1 MSNGMLN
8 KYYVYMYTNKLI
20 KLMMLAAI
28 SMIAA
33 NELQSRELTLDS
45 AIAVALSN
53 NNDVRIAQLELDR
66 ANAAVK
72 EAYGYAMPT
81 VDFSTQFTHFIEKP
95 KIPFPDFN
103 SLLNNATYGVLFK
116 EKIIP
121 QDNTK
126 LMPME
131 TVLQSF
137 ALANS
142 YTATLQLQQVLFSS
156 TVFKGIS
163 SAGVY
168 QQLAREA
175 LVSKINSTISNVKKA
190 FYGALLSQEV
200 LKITKESLKN
210 AEDNLA
216 SVQTLYKQGM
226 VAEFDAMR
234 AEVQVENIR
243 PLVLQMES
251 NLETV
256 LNNLKVVLGLPQE
269 ENIQLIGEIQF
280 AKIDIANESE
290 MMKQA
295 RENNPDL
302 KTLKVKRDFDEAL
315 IDLDIST
322 FYPTL
327 AGFGSYSFSGSSDNF
342 NFQNYRQAVV
352 GLSLSINLFNG
363 WRTTQKIEQG
373 QINVMKTEESIAQLE
388 NFISAQIKS
397 KMIELKKIESNI
409 QAQDRNVE
417 LASKTFEI
425 AQLRYKNGT
434 GNQLEIENA
443 EISLRQAKTNRLQS
457 VYQYNTILFDINALI
472 GKVDQKYLKI
482 KIN

>member
-1 MSNGMLN
+1 MFN
-8 KYYVYMYTNKLI
+8 KYSNSMCTKKLI
-20 KLMMLAAI
+20 KMI
-28 SMIAA
+28 MIATSLIFFI

-45 AIAVALSN
+45 AIAIALSN
-53 NNDVRIAQLELDR
+53 NNDIRIAQLELDR

-81 VDFSTQFTHFIEKP
+81 LDFSTQFTHFIEKP
-95 KIPFPDFN
+95 KMPFPDFN
-103 SLLNNATYGVLFK
+103 ALLNNATYGVLFK

-121 QDNTK
+121 QDNSK
-126 LMPME
+126 MMPME
-131 TVLQSF
+131 TKLQSF

-142 YTATLQLQQVLFSS
+142 YTSTLQLQQVFFSS

-168 QQLAREA
+168 QKLAREA
-175 LVSKINSTISNVKKA
+175 LISKINSTISNVKKA

-200 LKITKESLKN
+200 LKITKESLRN

-216 SVQTLYKQGM
+216 SVQALYKQGM

-256 LNNLKVVLGLPQE
+256 MNNLKVVLGLPQE
-269 ENIQLIGEIQF
+269 EKIELIGEIQF
-280 AKIDIANESE
+280 NKINFADESE
-290 MMKQA
+290 VLKQA

-322 FYPTL
+322 YYPTL
-327 AGFGSYSFSGSSDNF
+327 AGFGSYSFSGSSDKF

-352 GLSLSINLFNG
+352 GLSFSINLFNG
-363 WRTTQKIEQG
+363 WRTTQRVEQG
-373 QINVMKTEESIAQLE
+373 KINVMKTEESIAQLE
-388 NFISAQIKS
+388 NFISAQVKS
-397 KMIELKKIESNI
+397 KLAELKKIESNI

-417 LASKTFEI
+417 LAQKTYSI

-434 GNQLEIENA
+434 GNQLEVENA
-443 EISLRQAKTNRLQS
+443 EMSLRQAKTNRLQS
-457 VYQYNTILFDINALI
+457 IYQYNTIIFEIDALI

-482 KIN
+482 KINK

>member
-1 MSNGMLN
+1 MLN
-8 KYYVYMYTNKLI
+8 KFSNSMYKNSIIKLI
-20 KLMMLAAI
+20 TITALI
-28 SMIAA
+28 IFCG
-33 NELQSRELTLDS
+33 NELHSRQLTLDS
-45 AIAVALSN
+45 AIAIALSN
-53 NNDVRIAQLELDR
+53 NNDIRIAQLELDR

-81 VDFSTQFTHFIEKP
+81 LDFSTQFTHFIEKP
-95 KIPFPDFN
+95 RMPFPDFN
-103 SLLNNATYGVLFK
+103 ALLNNATYGVLFK
-116 EKIIP
+116 EKLIP
-121 QDNTK
+121 QDNSK

-131 TVLQSF
+131 TKLQSF

-142 YTATLQLQQVLFSS
+142 YTSTLQLQQVLFSS

-168 QQLAREA
+168 QKLAREA
-175 LVSKINSTISNVKKA
+175 LISKINSTIANVKKA
-190 FYGALLSQEV
+190 FYGVLLSQEV

-216 SVQTLYKQGM
+216 NVKALYNQGM

-256 LNNLKVVLGLPQE
+256 LNNLKVVLGIKQE
-269 ENIQLIGEIQF
+269 EDIQLIGEIEF
-280 AKIDIANESE
+280 NKVDLANENE
-290 MMKQA
+290 ILKQV

-322 FYPTL
+322 YYPTI
-327 AGFGSYSFSGSSDNF
+327 AGFGSYSFSGSSDKF
-342 NFQNYRQAVV
+342 DFQNYSQAVV
-352 GLSLSINLFNG
+352 GLSFSINLFNG
-363 WRTTQKIEQG
+363 WRTTQKVEQG
-373 QINVMKTEESIAQLE
+373 RINVMKTEESIAQLE
-388 NFISAQIKS
+388 NFLSAQVKS
-397 KMIELKKIESNI
+397 KIIELKKIESNI

-417 LASKTFEI
+417 LAQKTYNI

-443 EISLRQAKTNRLQS
+443 EMSLRQAKTNRLQS
-457 VYQYNTILFDINALI
+457 IYQYNTILFEIDALI
-472 GKVDQKYLKI
+472 GKVEQKYLRI
-482 KIN
+482 KINK

>member
-1 MSNGMLN
+1 
-8 KYYVYMYTNKLI
+8 MYKNSIIKLI
-20 KLMMLAAI
+20 TITALI
-28 SMIAA
+28 IFCG
-33 NELQSRELTLDS
+33 NELHSRQLTLDS
-45 AIAVALSN
+45 AIAIALSN
-53 NNDVRIAQLELDR
+53 NNDIRIAQLELDR

-81 VDFSTQFTHFIEKP
+81 LDFSTQFTHFIEKP
-95 KIPFPDFN
+95 RMPFPDFN
-103 SLLNNATYGVLFK
+103 ALLNNATYGVLFK
-116 EKIIP
+116 EKLIP
-121 QDNTK
+121 QDNSK

-131 TVLQSF
+131 TKLQSF

-142 YTATLQLQQVLFSS
+142 YTSTLQLQQVLFSS

-168 QQLAREA
+168 QKLAREA
-175 LVSKINSTISNVKKA
+175 LISKINSTIANVKKA
-190 FYGALLSQEV
+190 FYGVLLSQEV

-216 SVQTLYKQGM
+216 NVKALYNQGM

-256 LNNLKVVLGLPQE
+256 LNNLKVVLGIKQE
-269 ENIQLIGEIQF
+269 EDIQLIGEIEF
-280 AKIDIANESE
+280 NKVDLANENE
-290 MMKQA
+290 ILKQV

-322 FYPTL
+322 YYPTI
-327 AGFGSYSFSGSSDNF
+327 AGFGSYSFSGSSDKF
-342 NFQNYRQAVV
+342 DFQNYSQAVV
-352 GLSLSINLFNG
+352 GLSFSINLFNG
-363 WRTTQKIEQG
+363 WRTTQKVEQG
-373 QINVMKTEESIAQLE
+373 RINVMKTEESIAQLE
-388 NFISAQIKS
+388 NFLSAQVKS
-397 KMIELKKIESNI
+397 KIIELKKIESNI

-417 LASKTFEI
+417 LAQKTYNI

-443 EISLRQAKTNRLQS
+443 EMSLRQAKTNRLQS
-457 VYQYNTILFDINALI
+457 IYQYNTILFEIDALI
-472 GKVDQKYLKI
+472 GKVEQKYLRI
-482 KIN
+482 KINK

>member
-1 MSNGMLN
+1 MQLQ
-8 KYYVYMYTNKLI
+8 KCIKLI
-20 KLMMLAAI
+20 ILVA
-28 SMIAA
+28 MIIIAS
-33 NELQSRELTLDS
+33 NELHSRVLTLDS
-45 AIAVALSN
+45 AIAIALQN

-95 KIPFPDFN
+95 QMPFPDFN
-103 SLLNNATYGVLFK
+103 ALLNNATYGVLFK
-116 EKIIP
+116 EKLVP
-121 QDNTK
+121 QDNSK
-126 LMPME
+126 MMPME
-131 TVLQSF
+131 TKLQSF

-142 YTATLQLQQVLFSS
+142 YTTTLQLQQVLFSS

-163 SAGVY
+163 SSGIY
-168 QQLAREA
+168 RNLAREA
-175 LVSKINSTISNVKKA
+175 LISKINSTISNVKKA

-210 AEDNLA
+210 AEDNLS
-216 SVQTLYKQGM
+216 SVRALYKQGM

-256 LNNLKVVLGLPQE
+256 LNNLKVVLGMPQE
-269 ENIQLIGEIQF
+269 ESIELKGEIQF
-280 AKIDIANESE
+280 IKANLSDDAE
-290 MMKQA
+290 MMKQV
-295 RENNPDL
+295 RQNNPDL

-322 FYPTL
+322 FYPTI
-327 AGFGSYSFSGSSDNF
+327 AGFGSYSLSGSSDKF
-342 NFQNYRQAVV
+342 DFQNYNQAVV

-363 WRTTQKIEQG
+363 WRTTQRIEQG

-388 NFISAQIKS
+388 NFISAQVKS
-397 KMIELKKIESNI
+397 KLLELKKIESNI

-417 LASKTFEI
+417 LAQKTYDI

-443 EISLRQAKTNRLQS
+443 EMSLRQAKTNRLQS
-457 VYQYNTILFDINALI
+457 VYQYNTILFDIEALI
-472 GKVDQKYLKI
+472 GKVEQKYLRI

>member
-1 MSNGMLN
+1 MYN
-8 KYYVYMYTNKLI
+8 KYRNSMYKKMLI
-20 KLMMLAAI
+20 KLI
-28 SMIAA
+28 IIATSFFFLS
-33 NELQSRELTLDS
+33 NQLQSRQLTLDS
-45 AIAVALSN
+45 AIAIAISN
-53 NNDVRIAQLELDR
+53 NNDIKIAQLELDR

-81 VDFSTQFTHFIEKP
+81 LDFSTQFTHFIEKP
-95 KIPFPDFN
+95 KMPFPDFN
-103 SLLNNATYGVLFK
+103 ALLNNATYGVLFK
-116 EKIIP
+116 EKLIP
-121 QDNTK
+121 QDNSKMMPIETK
-126 LMPME
+126 
-131 TVLQSF
+131 LQSF

-142 YTATLQLQQVLFSS
+142 YTSTLQLQQVLFSS

-168 QQLAREA
+168 QKLAREA
-175 LVSKINSTISNVKKA
+175 LISKINTTISNVKKA
-190 FYGALLSQEV
+190 FYGVLLSQEV

-216 SVQTLYKQGM
+216 SVQALYKQGM

-234 AEVQVENIR
+234 AEVQVENLR

-256 LNNLKVVLGLPQE
+256 MNNLKVVLGLPQE
-269 ENIQLIGEIQF
+269 EQIQLIGEIQF
-280 AKIDIANESE
+280 NKINYANENE
-290 MMKQA
+290 LLKQV

-315 IDLDIST
+315 IDLDVST
-322 FYPTL
+322 YYPTL
-327 AGFGSYSFSGSSDNF
+327 AGFGSYSFSGSSDKF

-352 GLSLSINLFNG
+352 GLSLSLNLFNG
-363 WRTTQKIEQG
+363 WRTTQKVEQG
-373 QINVMKTEESIAQLE
+373 KINVMKTEESIAQLE
-388 NFISAQIKS
+388 NLLSAQVKS
-397 KMIELKKIESNI
+397 KLLELKKIESNI
-409 QAQDRNVE
+409 QAQERNVE
-417 LASKTFEI
+417 LAQKTFDI

-434 GNQLEIENA
+434 GNQLEVENA

-457 VYQYNTILFDINALI
+457 VYQYNTIIFELDALI
-472 GKVDQKYLKI
+472 GKVDQKYLRI